1 MTDDSGKGS
10 GTRGDDD
17 AGEGNDERLTIFQ
30 LIGSALAAAFG
41 VQSSRNRRRD
51 FSRGT
56 PGQFIVVGI
65 LLTALFVLMV
75 AAVVSLVLSNVG

>member
-1 MTDDSGKGS
+1 MS
-10 GTRGDDD
+10 DDD
-17 AGEGNDERLTIFQ
+17 EHPDEGQDRLSLLE

-56 PGQFIVVGI
+56 PGQFIVMGI
-65 LLTALFVLMV
+65 LLTTLFVLLV
-75 AAVVSLVLSNVG
+75 AGVVSLVLRQVG